1 MGYGWLYLIFAVI
14 GLFALFAY
22 SARRSNFGS
31 KSTLPGSPD
40 PKCPHQLCRYYQSKC
55 GICCR
60 QIRFDMFEAI
70 PSKQEGNQ

>member
-1 MGYGWLYLIFAVI
+1 MDYGWFAFITFIAIMALLTLI
-14 GLFALFAY
+14 
-22 SARRSNFGS
+22 ARQRNFGS

-40 PKCPHQLCRYYQSKC
+40 PKCPHQLCRHYQSKC